1 MHRWRRPRSRSL
13 LRQGLWLAL
22 LLAAQAGA
30 ETPGMQHDLI
40 TDHSGVSDCAGTT
53 CVKWGFM
60 CSLAARHGDSLYA
73 INFTRPPDVA
83 WDVKLPNEAPV
94 AFWKREPNGSWI
106 STLLDGP
113 ERTYQTPSLL
123 LGPDGRANV
132 FTLKAGGDTLYWF
145 HGQDAQN
152 TAFKRVG
159 IPMDWG
165 AYLGGGIDP
174 RGNALMVYWANY
186 HPKPEL
192 KGFEGMNDGYSRSTI
207 GYTLIDTATGKHKN
221 GTIDSPGAP
230 YCYSQVA
237 YAKNGAHV
245 LTVKS
250 LVSEFLI
257 CGSRN
262 HYTELRYYYSPDPWS
277 NAPWKRVTIYE
288 NPKTLLQPIGLE
300 VDRAGYA
307 HLLYLRRDEVPAGQ
321 GDPTTEKQWQG
332 LHPRRDTMPGGQSGP
347 QRIIYAVSKQPL
359 SAHATPEFVQRE
371 IKSDGWDGRLF
382 QTRSGRLFIL
392 AYKAGTQAELAEI
405 MEGEAGKLTP
415 WKPVEMPVA
424 QCRIFPIGQR
434 GGSTLTNDIEGV
446 FAGLPNSPVE
456 NSMYHFRLPVGK
468 THIAAAP

>member
-1 MHRWRRPRSRSL
+1 
-13 LRQGLWLAL
+13 
-22 LLAAQAGA
+22 
-30 ETPGMQHDLI
+30 
-40 TDHSGVSDCAGTT
+40 
-53 CVKWGFM
+53 M
-60 CSLAARHGDSLYA
+60 CSIAARHGDTLYA
-73 INFTRPPDVA
+73 VNFTRPPDVPWNA
-83 WDVKLPNEAPV
+83 KLPNEAPV
-94 AFWKREPNGSWI
+94 AFWKREPGGSWT
-106 STLLDGP
+106 STLLDSP

-145 HGQDAQN
+145 HGQNAQN
-152 TAFKRVG
+152 TEFKRVG

-165 AYLGGGIDP
+165 AYLGGGIDA

-186 HPKPEL
+186 HPRPGL
-192 KGFEGMNDGYSRSTI
+192 KDFEALNDGYSRSTI
-207 GYTLIDTATGKHKN
+207 GYTLIDTTTGKHKN

-250 LVSEFLI
+250 LVSQFLI

-277 NAPWKRVTIYE
+277 DTKWKRVTIYE

-307 HLLYLRRDEVPAGQ
+307 HLLYLRRDELPDGQ
-321 GDPTTEKQWQG
+321 G
-332 LHPRRDTMPGGQSGP
+332 GP
-347 QRIIYAVSKQPL
+347 QRVVYAVSKQPL
-359 SAHATPEFVQRE
+359 SAHTTPEFVQHE

-382 QTRSGRLFIL
+382 QTRRGRLFIL
-392 AYKAGTQAELAEI
+392 AYRAGTQAELAEI
-405 MEGEAGKLTP
+405 VDGAAGKLTP
-415 WKPVEMPVA
+415 WKPIEMPVA

-434 GGSTLTNDIEGV
+434 GGSTLTDDIEGV

-456 NSMYHFRLPVGK
+456 NSLYHFRLPVGN
-468 THIAAAP
+468 THVAAAP